1 MLPGIGTRHEV
12 LKEMDGYRRDL
23 DHISGQTDG
32 VELVSHSTREEWR
45 MRKTR
50 AVCAT
55 LPMGLILLGAVAGC
69 NSANRNVARD
79 QSSAASAESTDTG
92 APGASGGAPAAT
104 PQGGLT
110 DANIVALLDAAN
122 KADSSAGALAA
133 KKGTRTDVKNFARL
147 MMSEHHALRAQGQQL
162 AKQLGVTPKPPEHD
176 PLAPYA
182 ANEMKALQS
191 TAKGAEFDRTY
202 IDNEVSVHQAVLDL
216 ANQARV
222 TTQTAQLRDLI
233 EKAIPVIRKH
243 LDQAMAIQKQLSP
256 SA

>member
-1 MLPGIGTRHEV
+1 
-12 LKEMDGYRRDL
+12 
-23 DHISGQTDG
+23 
-32 VELVSHSTREEWR
+32 
-45 MRKTR
+45 MRNTR

-55 LPMGLILLGAVAGC
+55 LPMGLILLGALAC

-79 QSSAASAESTDTG
+79 QSSAASAESAADTG
-92 APGASGGAPAAT
+92 APGATGGAPAAT

-110 DANIVALLDAAN
+110 DANILALLDAAN
-122 KADSSAGALAA
+122 KADSSASAVAA
-133 KKGTRTDVKNFARL
+133 KKATRTDVKNFAKL

-162 AKQLGVTPKPPEHD
+162 AKQLGVEPKPPEHD
-176 PLAPYA
+176 PLAPYV

-222 TTQTAQLRDLI
+222 STQTAQLKDLI

-243 LDQAMAIQKQLSP
+243 LDQAMALQKQLSP